1 MVNILPPEYRFR
13 ALWTGILSAVA
24 VGVALSNDLPT
35 ASTDVPA
42 SVCFA
47 AIAAWGL
54 WPVRLATGDALVRTV
69 LRRSRRRLVAIAL
82 VMLFVGIPFALIPVT
97 GGRDA
102 WPYIVFLA
110 VPATLGLSVGAVISL
125 HRAFRWDDR
134 ASYLLEVLSA
144 DPRQIVRLEVTR
156 LRTPGVTS
164 ALTSSPD
171 RNIVG
176 FEVVFRNG
184 RSIELGGTPFENRDL
199 FGLLTERCSY
209 AELLDPL
216 GPRPD
221 PGDD

>member
-1 MVNILPPEYRFR
+1 MVTILPPEYRFR
-13 ALWTGILSAVA
+13 ALWTGVLCAVA
-24 VGVALSNDLPT
+24 VPVALTNGLPT

-47 AIAAWGL
+47 AIAGWGL
-54 WPVRLATGDALVRTV
+54 WPVRLPTGNALLRTV
-69 LRRSRRRLVAIAL
+69 LRRSRRRLVATAL
-82 VMLFVGIPFALIPVT
+82 VALVVGIPFALIPVT

-102 WPYIVFLA
+102 WAYVAFIS
-110 VPATLGLSVGAVISL
+110 VPLTLGLLVVAVICL

-134 ASYLLEVLSA
+134 ASNLLEVLAS
-144 DPRQIVRLEVTR
+144 DPRQVVRLEVTR
-156 LRTPGVTS
+156 LRTPGVAA
-164 ALTSSPD
+164 ALTSTPD

-209 AELLDPL
+209 AEIHDPL
-216 GPRPD
+216 GPRAH
-221 PGDD
+221 PGTA